1 MSREDRAASE
11 LSLDRAMVG
20 ILAILIA
27 DREDRLTNSDD
38 PRRTEVVL
46 ADAGM
51 SLSEIVML
59 TGKKYE
65 AVKTTIRRARDRT
78 AKPSGDGH
86 SMRVNATASD
96 DAS

>member
-1 MSREDRAASE
+1 
-11 LSLDRAMVG
+11 MVG

-27 DREDRLTNSDD
+27 EREDRLAKTDD

-46 ADAGM
+46 ADAGL
-51 SLSEIVML
+51 SLSEIAML
-59 TGKKYE
+59 TGRKYE
-65 AVKTTIRRARDRT
+65 SVKTTIRRARDRT

-86 SMRVNATASD
+86 RMQVSATTSD